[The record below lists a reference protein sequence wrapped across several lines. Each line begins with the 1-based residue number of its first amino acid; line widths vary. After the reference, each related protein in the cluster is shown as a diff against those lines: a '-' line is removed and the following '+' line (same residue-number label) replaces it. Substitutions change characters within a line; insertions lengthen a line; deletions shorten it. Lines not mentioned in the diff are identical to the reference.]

1 MEKILLLVGG
11 AYLGWYL
18 ALNKKKEVEQA
29 LAQAKREAKE
39 LSNEVKDLT
48 DDLKA
53 EINENDRLANLSVTE
68 DVARDRRGVLLN
80 SFIDG

>member
-53 EINENDRLANLSVTE
+53 EINENNRLADLSVTE
-68 DVARDRRGVLLN
+68 DVSRDRRGVLLN

>member
-1 MEKILLLVGG
+1 MRDILLLVGG

-29 LAQAKREAKE
+29 LLQAKKEAKE

-48 DDLKA
+48 DDLKS
-53 EINENDRLANLSVTE
+53 EINENNRLADLSVTE

>member
-29 LAQAKREAKE
+29 LEQAKREAKE

>member
-48 DDLKA
+48 DDLRA

>member
-53 EINENDRLANLSVTE
+53 EINENNRFKCYGRCITRQKRCIVEL
-68 DVARDRRGVLLN
+68 
-80 SFIDG
+80 IY